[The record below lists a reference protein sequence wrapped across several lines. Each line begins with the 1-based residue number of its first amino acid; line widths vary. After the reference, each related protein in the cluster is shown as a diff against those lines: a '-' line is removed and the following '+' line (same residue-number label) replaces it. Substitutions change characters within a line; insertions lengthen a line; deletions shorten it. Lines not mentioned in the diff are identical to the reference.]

1 MNNGT
6 DITAGLISEETI
18 RQKFSSLLVDSIITD
33 NFFNI
38 TIISNNI
45 LELLEFSQEE
55 LRGKN
60 INYLAAQVDII
71 GELKRHLSNGYFE
84 ERPVTLV
91 SKTQRKLVF
100 GISGFYLGLIS
111 EMNGRIIFTVRSL
124 DKAETLKQQ
133 LQAKKVEL
141 DNFIYRAGHDL
152 RGPLATIKGL
162 INLLKIRENN
172 DEVDRLVQ
180 LIDAHA
186 NTLDERLFQLVYL
199 TQSGTNCDLVHDD
212 EVTINIETR
221 LRRIIEK
228 NAFVDFLELHFTSP
242 ETIPDGID
250 CNLVCE
256 VLENLL
262 LYILGLSM
270 NSAHNQILYRIETD
284 LKELK
289 ITIDSVGFVITEQ
302 LTEALQI
309 PDFEYTDLVRYPQMI
324 NYYTAQ
330 KRATQLNSKL
340 KVILLSAER
349 QRIELRIPLIH

>member
-1 MNNGT
+1 MNNGN
-6 DITAGLISEETI
+6 DITTGLISEDTI

-38 TIISNNI
+38 TVISNNI
-45 LELLEFSQEE
+45 LDLLEFTQDE

-60 INYLAAQVDII
+60 INYLAAKADIVCDI
-71 GELKRHLSNGYFE
+71 KRELGNGYFE

-111 EMNGRIIFTVRSL
+111 EINGRIIFTIRSL

-133 LQAKKVEL
+133 LHAKKVEL

-162 INLLKIRENN
+162 INLLKIRRN
-172 DEVDRLVQ
+172 DSEVDRLVQ

-199 TQSGTNCDLVHDD
+199 AQSGSNCDLPNDD
-212 EVTINIETR
+212 QVSNSIETR

-228 NAFVDFLELHFTSP
+228 NAFVDFLELHFTAP
-242 ETIPDGID
+242 EAIQECID
-250 CNLVCE
+250 CNVLCE

-262 LYILGLSM
+262 LYILSLSM
-270 NSAHNQILYRIETD
+270 NSAHNQIFYRIED
-284 LKELK
+284 NLDELK
-289 ITIDSVGFVITEQ
+289 VTIDSVGFVITEQ
-302 LTEALQI
+302 LIEALQI

-330 KRATQLNSKL
+330 KRADQLHTKI
-340 KVILLSAER
+340 KFTMLSAEK
-349 QRIELRIPLIH
+349 QRIELRIPIIL